1 MAPVCQQRISLHLVE
16 NPWIRHIHFP
26 APDRQR
32 RVLLWKR
39 HLPNR
44 LPLNYVL
51 ESSADDSDGV
61 VGREIKLVVIDAA
74 VAPADG
80 GQSQLAQEHFIGAI
94 EAIKQARGKK
104 ETHKALLAWTRC

>member
-1 MAPVCQQRISLHLVE
+1 
-16 NPWIRHIHFP
+16 
-26 APDRQR
+26 
-32 RVLLWKR
+32 
-39 HLPNR
+39 
-44 LPLNYVL
+44 
-51 ESSADDSDGV
+51 V

-94 EAIKQARGKK
+94 EAIKQARDKK